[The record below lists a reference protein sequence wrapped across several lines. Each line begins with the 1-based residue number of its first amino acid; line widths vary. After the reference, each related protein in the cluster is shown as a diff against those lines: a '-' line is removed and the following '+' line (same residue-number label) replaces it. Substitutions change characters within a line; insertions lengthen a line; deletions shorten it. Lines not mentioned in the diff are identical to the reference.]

1 MILSDTRKVWKKMK
15 DTLNLA
21 IIPGMFGLVGIIFF
35 IIGIFLI
42 INRKKKE
49 KNCTSKTY
57 GKVIDIVKV
66 RYNDVGKGYSY
77 MWHPVF
83 EYNIGNQKLIK
94 QSAYGKVKC
103 NYAIGQNVEIYF
115 NPENYNE
122 YYVAGENIPITLGII
137 FTCVGIVALIM
148 AFFSIILMLVSSLGM
163 WNKTIT
169 TVLQCN

>member
-1 MILSDTRKVWKKMK
+1 MRDILIFIVM
-15 DTLNLA
+15 
-21 IIPGMFGLVGIIFF
+21 IPGLFGLVGIIFF

-49 KNCTSKTY
+49 KNCTLKTY
-57 GKVIDIVKV
+57 GKIIDIVKV

-94 QSAYGKVKC
+94 QSAYGRTECK
-103 NYAIGQNVEIYF
+103 YAVGQNVEIYF

-137 FTCVGIVALIM
+137 FTCVGIVVLIM

-163 WNKTIT
+163 
-169 TVLQCN
+169 

>member
-1 MILSDTRKVWKKMK
+1 MK
-15 DTLNLA
+15 DISNIA
-21 IIPGMFGLVGIIFF
+21 IVAGIFGLIGIIFF
-35 IIGIFLI
+35 IIGTFLI

-66 RYNDVGKGYSY
+66 RYNSVGKGYSY

-94 QSAYGKVKC
+94 QSAYGRTECK
-103 NYAIGQNVEIYF
+103 YAVGQNVEIYF

-122 YYVAGENIPITLGII
+122 YYVAGENVPKTVGII
-137 FTCVGIVALIM
+137 FTCVGIAFIIIAIFLALL
-148 AFFSIILMLVSSLGM
+148 ILTVSLGM
-163 WNKTIT
+163 
-169 TVLQCN
+169 

>member
-1 MILSDTRKVWKKMK
+1 MRDILIFIVM
-15 DTLNLA
+15 
-21 IIPGMFGLVGIIFF
+21 IPGLFGLVGIIFF

-49 KNCTSKTY
+49 KNCTSKTC

-94 QSAYGKVKC
+94 
-103 NYAIGQNVEIYF
+103 
-115 NPENYNE
+115 
-122 YYVAGENIPITLGII
+122 
-137 FTCVGIVALIM
+137 
-148 AFFSIILMLVSSLGM
+148 
-163 WNKTIT
+163 
-169 TVLQCN
+169 

>member
-1 MILSDTRKVWKKMK
+1 MK
-15 DTLNLA
+15 DISNIA
-21 IIPGMFGLVGIIFF
+21 IVAGIFGLIGIIFF
-35 IIGIFLI
+35 IIGTFLI

-94 QSAYGKVKC
+94 QSAYGRTECK
-103 NYAIGQNVEIYF
+103 YAVGQNVEIYF

-122 YYVAGENIPITLGII
+122 YYVAGETVPKTLGII
-137 FTCVGIVALIM
+137 FTCVGIALI
-148 AFFSIILMLVSSLGM
+148 IISSFLALLIFWQLV
-163 WNKTIT
+163 WKCEIK
-169 TVLQCN
+169 